1 MVREIDTTDNYENV
15 SYYDEPKHPQGKIVM
30 LRVYEPRKRGADHE
44 LVCYGI
50 EDFAQIR
57 G

>member
-44 LVCYGI
+44 FVCYGI